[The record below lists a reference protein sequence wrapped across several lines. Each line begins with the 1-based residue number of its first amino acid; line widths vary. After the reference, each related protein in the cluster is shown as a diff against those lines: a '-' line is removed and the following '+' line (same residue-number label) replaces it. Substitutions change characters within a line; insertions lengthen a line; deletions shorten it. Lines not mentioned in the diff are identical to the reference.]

1 MHLGSQLQINRKAIA
16 KGHKSKESENRNGNG
31 NGNET
36 STTNN
41 HNKNKER
48 ELTSQQIVSHR
59 CDLSLVPTVLHL
71 WSS

>member
-31 NGNET
+31 NET

-59 CDLSLVPTVLHL
+59 
-71 WSS
+71 

>member
-16 KGHKSKESENRNGNG
+16 KGHKSKESENR